1 MATAPRTF
9 FSARIAATLAASLLT
24 AALLAAGP
32 LAPRATAQALLTGHF
47 TAYGDESF
55 DRLGGEVAGVGDL
68 DGDGR
73 DDIAAGA
80 HWDDDNGFNCGSIRA
95 YSGADGAVLFT
106 VYGDGMLDRLGISVK
121 GAGDVNGD
129 GVPDVLGAAY
139 EGGDDTGYARVF
151 SGADGAILR
160 QWEGVAFDDQFGC
173 AVAGP
178 GDLDGDGVPD
188 LVIGA
193 RRFDGTGG
201 TDSGRVFAYS
211 GADGALIWF
220 ADGDAPG
227 DHFGHDVAEVGDC
240 NFDGV
245 HDLAVGAY
253 LSDVGGAE
261 TGSVQLLSGATGAT
275 LFTLH
280 GQAAADWFGW
290 SVGGVGDIN
299 GDGRGDIAIGIV
311 QADPAGTNSG
321 AARVV
326 SGLNGATLFNFSGVV
341 PQDAFGDTAA
351 GAGDIDSD
359 GVPDVIV
366 GATRGDDGGA
376 GSGYARLFSGKTGA
390 LLMTL
395 PGDQPGDMFGK
406 GLAAAGDV
414 NADGADDLVV
424 GAWSADG
431 PAGADAGLV
440 RVYTGKLPLMTN
452 LGQGLAGT
460 AGVPLLVGA
469 GTLLAG
475 DPVTLALSNALPGGS
490 ATLVLG
496 LSALGA
502 PFKGGTMVPALDV
515 LLPGLPLGGG
525 GAFTLQASW
534 PTGIPS
540 GTAMFLQAWI
550 ADPAGPQGFA
560 ASNGVVGLAP

>member
-1 MATAPRTF
+1 VKAVGRTTF
-9 FSARIAATLAASLLT
+9 LRARRPASALPIAAVLVAAF
-24 AALLAAGP
+24 A
-32 LAPRATAQALLTGHF
+32 APRAATQAALF
-47 TAYGDESF
+47 TVYGDTAF
-55 DRLGGEVAGVGDL
+55 DRLGGEVAGVGEL

-73 DDIAAGA
+73 PDIAAGA

-106 VYGDGMLDRLGISVK
+106 VFGDGMLDRLGIAVK
-121 GAGDVNGD
+121 GAGDVDGD
-129 GVPDVLGAAY
+129 GVPDILGAAY

-151 SGADGAILR
+151 SGVDGAILR
-160 QWEGVAFDDQFGC
+160 SWEGVAFDDQFGC

-178 GDLDGDGVPD
+178 GDLDGDDVPD

-211 GADGALIWF
+211 GADSALIWF

-227 DHFGHDVAEVGDC
+227 DHFGHDVTDAGDC
-240 NFDGV
+240 NLDGV
-245 HDLAVGAY
+245 PDIAVGAY
-253 LSDVGGAE
+253 LSDVGAAD

-275 LFTLH
+275 IFTLH
-280 GQAAADWFGW
+280 GQSVADWFGW
-290 SVGGVGDIN
+290 SVGGAGDLN
-299 GDGRGDIAIGIV
+299 GDGRGDIVIGIV

-321 AARVV
+321 AARLV
-326 SGLNGATLFNFSGVV
+326 SGLNGATLFSFSGAAA
-341 PQDAFGDTAA
+341 QDAFGDTVA
-351 GAGDIDSD
+351 GAGDMDSD

-376 GSGYARLFSGKTGA
+376 GSGYARLYSGKSGA
-390 LLMTL
+390 LLATL
-395 PGDQPGDMFGK
+395 PGDGPGDMFGK

-414 NADGADDLVV
+414 NGDGADDLVI
-424 GAWSADG
+424 GAWSDDDSG
-431 PAGADAGLV
+431 KTDCGMV
-440 RVYTGKLPLMTN
+440 RVYTGALPVMTN
-452 LGQGLAGT
+452 LGFGLPGT
-460 AGVPLLVGA
+460 AGVPLLAGT

-475 DPVTLALSNALPGGS
+475 DPVTLSLSSALPRRS

-515 LLPGLPLGGG
+515 LLAGLPLGGA

-534 PTGIPS
+534 PSGIPS
-540 GTAMFLQAWI
+540 GTAIFLQAWI

-560 ASNGVVGLAP
+560 ASNGVVGVAP